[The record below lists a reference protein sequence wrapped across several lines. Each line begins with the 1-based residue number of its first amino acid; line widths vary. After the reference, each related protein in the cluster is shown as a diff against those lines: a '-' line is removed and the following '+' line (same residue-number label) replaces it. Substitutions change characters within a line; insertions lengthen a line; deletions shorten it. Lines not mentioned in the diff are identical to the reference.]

1 MPRCWHKNITL
12 STLVYMYYMVRVKT
26 CKLLS
31 RGPDNE
37 SIIPM
42 IVSLSVPRGS
52 TLLGVPYFPNT
63 TILVFVLLLTSDYP
77 LFGGSRPT
85 QTPMNI
91 MNLH

>member
-63 TILVFVLLLTSDYP
+63 TILVFVLLLIRIVCDFFI
-77 LFGGSRPT
+77 L
-85 QTPMNI
+85 TPEQNI
-91 MNLH
+91 VF